1 MTAHKSSG
9 VAALIAAPP
18 RNTFGFLLYGPDAGL
33 VTERAA
39 DLARRLAGAD
49 GDIQRL
55 DERDLADAPDRL
67 HVALRSSGLFGG
79 APVVRLTAG
88 GRVNADM
95 IRPLFETAIDGRL
108 IVEAGQLKPGAPL
121 RTLFEK
127 DARLASLPCYAE
139 ANDLA
144 RMIDEE
150 LGVAGL
156 KISRDARRV
165 LTTLL
170 GGDQALSRSELRK
183 LMLYCAGKGEIT
195 LKDVEAVV
203 GDVAESGLDSF
214 VDKVGQGD
222 AAGAIAELMRLDAA
236 GTSPQ
241 GALTVLARHLA
252 DLHKA
257 SVIADER
264 GVEAAVRGMR
274 PPVHF
279 SRTNAITAQI
289 RRLGPSGLARAL
301 SLVQEAVMQS
311 RLNSAMEQA
320 LVERLILELA
330 ARPRR
335 N

>member
-1 MTAHKSSG
+1 MTTHKSSA

-18 RNTFGFLLYGPDAGL
+18 RTTLGFLLYGPDAGL

-39 DLARRLAGAD
+39 DLARRVAGAD
-49 GDIQRL
+49 GEILRL
-55 DERDLADAPDRL
+55 DERDLAETPDRL

-79 APVVRLTAG
+79 APVVRLTGG

-108 IVEAGQLKPGAPL
+108 IVEAGPLRPGAPL

-139 ANDLA
+139 ANDLP

-150 LGVAGL
+150 LGTAGI
-156 KISRDARRV
+156 KISRDARRA
-165 LTTLL
+165 LTALL

-183 LMLYCAGKGEIT
+183 LVLYCAGRAEIT
-195 LKDVEAVV
+195 LDDVEAVV

-222 AAGAIAELMRLDAA
+222 AAGAIADLVRLDAT

-241 GALTVLARHLA
+241 GALAVLARHLA

-257 SVIADER
+257 SVVADER
-264 GVEAAVRGMR
+264 GVETAVRGMR

-279 SRTNAITAQI
+279 LRTNAIAGQI

-320 LVERLILELA
+320 LVERLILDLV
-330 ARPRR
+330 ARSGR